1 MKVFCLIAVRNE
13 ERYLPGFLHH
23 MRDAVDGIIALD
35 DCSTDRTPVILRGE
49 PRVVSILTE
58 DRAGLPHANETT
70 NRHRLLVEAARIGAQ
85 WVVCADADERFEARF
100 LDRLHAEAEEGERTG
115 RPILCVRIVNLWNSP
130 QHFRIDGRN
139 GPRWTPRMFRLPSR
153 LPERSPVLHRPWF
166 PVELDT
172 APKAYANA
180 YLFHLRMIDRSERQ
194 ARFEKFRLIDPQNS
208 HQRIGY
214 QHLIDETNLTL
225 RPVPPWR
232 AYVDLAPSDGAMKP
246 PGAPSPSYPDQAEFD
261 EVYYLCRH
269 LDIQRAV
276 ALGRFPSGWKHF
288 RQHGLREGR
297 LWRRRAQLSGL
308 DFDAIFQQRRIRA
321 R

>member
-35 DCSTDRTPVILRGE
+35 DCSTDGTPAILRGE

-58 DRAGLPHANETT
+58 DRAGPPHANETS
-70 NRHRLLVEAARIGAQ
+70 NRHRLLVEAARLGAE

-100 LDRLHAEAEEGERTG
+100 LDRLHAEAEEGERTS
-115 RPILCVRIVNLWNSP
+115 RLIRCVRIVNLWNSP
-130 QHFRIDGRN
+130 QHFRADGRN
-139 GPRWTPRMFRLPSR
+139 GPRWTPRMFKLPSR

-166 PVELDT
+166 PMELDT
-172 APKAYANA
+172 APKTYVNA

-194 ARFEKFRLIDPQNS
+194 ARFRKFRLIDPQNS

-225 RPVPPWR
+225 RPVLPWR
-232 AYVDLAPSDGAMKP
+232 TYVDLAPSDLPTKRP
-246 PGAPSPSYPDQAEFD
+246 DVSLPDQAEFD
-261 EVYYLCRH
+261 EMFYLCRY
-269 LDIQRAV
+269 LDVQRAI
-276 ALGRFPSGWKHF
+276 AQGRCASGWQHF
-288 RQHGLREGR
+288 KRHGLDEGR
-297 LWRRRAQLSGL
+297 VWRRRAQLSGL
-308 DFDAIFQQRRIRA
+308 DFDAIFRKRRIGVR
-321 R
+321 